1 MFVFSEKEEEAWGD
15 LIHNGVLK
23 MVKATASVSSPKPN
37 KNNKNA
43 QKQKA
48 SKKTTTKD
56 DATNAMS
63 IKSEESGFPLNG
75 GPITVAVLLL
85 LNGDLESPTLPREM
99 RLQDLLIDVKKGKNL
114 GTRAQSQNRKE
125 DNKRKEDDDEEDSK
139 LEEELDNVPEEQTI
153 VIGRNNTNTYVLDVP
168 DLPYLLS
175 RTHAKCVSAGDEHFI
190 YDFKTT
196 NGTYV
201 NGKMIEKQKYVKLMH
216 GDIVSF
222 GGPANVLRNEKSMKN
237 PFRFRYLRTKVAR
250 ESGAV
255 LRASQQQKQHELS
268 RQNAAN
274 NDASGTSGAVSGKRD
289 HGVAGNAAVAGAR
302 GGNVGKKLKMS
313 TFPLVGKGVDAQPL
327 TLGGGYDDEF
337 VPIFSQ
343 GPSQEIDDYVT
354 NVHSQNHDG
363 TGDHEKIREMFEE
376 GLLQLFQARGG
387 EFARKFNSAFMN
399 FPIKEDEKGVVGK
412 DVVEGNGNGGGDA
425 GVVGEKREGED
436 AKMESADESPEDDSR
451 RKKNKKGA
459 KMAAAA
465 ANDDDF
471 TQPVGGGGDNISDG
485 SNGDHDMETGDHEK
499 KSNLDVQLIAKLSQA
514 CANRIVPTE
523 DAQHEMPPWIE
534 HELRCPV
541 CREFLVRPHCVQGC
555 GHVFCFGCI
564 HPWLAKSKP
573 CPLCRHKPAVCLP
586 PKIDHIEAARSFE
599 MIGPKMYAVKQ
610 QLTPC
615 HVHEKLLKMYVLKWL
630 TPAQKLK
637 RLNFEE
643 EGKRVEKLMEER
655 ELKRMKQEQEYEA
668 SEVPDGAVGGSTDV
682 MNELGLRAAFLRA
695 YHMERAAQHLDF
707 ERRNSIAASLE
718 NAAAANIN
726 DASQERSAV
735 RMQFEAAHLPSEE
748 HVRDGDLNNSQQQ
761 HHQQEEEEEVKEA
774 EGEEEDAR
782 MLERVQETA
791 AEAREA
797 ARKTQEA
804 GDNK

>member
-1 MFVFSEKEEEAWGD
+1 
-15 LIHNGVLK
+15 

-37 KNNKNA
+37 KNTKNA

-56 DATNAMS
+56 DATNTVS

-99 RLQDLLIDVKKGKNL
+99 RLQDLLIEGKKGKNL

-125 DNKRKEDDDEEDSK
+125 DNRQRKEDDDEEDSK

-289 HGVAGNAAVAGAR
+289 HGVVGNATVAGAR

-387 EFARKFNSAFMN
+387 EFTRKFNSAFMN

-436 AKMESADESPEDDSR
+436 AKMESADESPEDESR

-599 MIGPKMYAVKQ
+599 MIGPRAYAVKQ

-668 SEVPDGAVGGSTDV
+668 SEVPDGAVGRSTDV
-682 MNELGLRAAFLRA
+682 MTELGLRAAFLRA

-761 HHQQEEEEEVKEA
+761 HHQQEEEEEVKEE

-782 MLERVQETA
+782 MLQSAQETA
-791 AEAREA
+791 AQAREA

>member
-1 MFVFSEKEEEAWGD
+1 MP
-15 LIHNGVLK
+15 
-23 MVKATASVSSPKPN
+23 KASTTTTASVSSPVAT
-37 KNNKNA
+37 KNTNNA
-43 QKQKA
+43 
-48 SKKTTTKD
+48 KTTRGGVG
-56 DATNAMS
+56 AAMMVS
-63 IKSEESGFPLNG
+63 NEKTGTGGGAGEGG
-75 GPITVAVLLL
+75 GPVTVAVLLL

-99 RLQDLLIDVKKGKNL
+99 RLQDLVSTSTAFGANL
-114 GTRAQSQNRKE
+114 GTHRRRRKE
-125 DNKRKEDDDEEDSK
+125 ANNDKETTEEEEEEEEEK
-139 LEEELDNVPEEQTI
+139 ERHYRALEEELHNVPEEQTI

-250 ESGAV
+250 DSGAV
-255 LRASQQQKQHELS
+255 SRASQQQKQHELL
-268 RQNAAN
+268 RQNVEN
-274 NDASGTSGAVSGKRD
+274 NDTSGVMGGVAGKRD
-289 HGVAGNAAVAGAR
+289 HGVAGNAAVGGAR

-343 GPSQEIDDYVT
+343 GPSQEIDDYGT
-354 NVHSQNHDG
+354 NVHSQNHG
-363 TGDHEKIREMFEE
+363 GSGDHEKIREKFEE
-376 GLLQLFQARGG
+376 GLLQLFEARGG

-399 FPIKEDEKGVVGK
+399 FPIEEEDTKGEKIEKEGECD
-412 DVVEGNGNGGGDA
+412 DGGGNSDA
-425 GVVGEKREGED
+425 GIVGEKGEGED
-436 AKMESADESPEDDSR
+436 AKMESADESPEDDADG
-451 RKKNKKGA
+451 KKNKKSA
-459 KMAAAA
+459 KIAAAAA

-485 SNGDHDMETGDHEK
+485 SNEDHEMETGDHEK
-499 KSNLDVQLIAKLSQA
+499 KNKKKSIDIQLMAKLSHA

-586 PKIDHIEAARSFE
+586 PKIEQIEAARSFE
-599 MIGPKMYAVKQ
+599 MIGPRAYAVKQ

-655 ELKRMKQEQEYEA
+655 ELKRIKQEFEEN
-668 SEVPDGAVGGSTDV
+668 ELPRGTLGGNTDA
-682 MNELGLRAAFLRA
+682 MNELSLRAAFLRA
-695 YHMERAAQHLDF
+695 YHMERAAQHLDL
-707 ERRNSIAASLE
+707 ERRNSVAASRE
-718 NAAAANIN
+718 NDAANN
-726 DASQERSAV
+726 NNASQERSAV

-748 HVRDGDLNNSQQQ
+748 HVSDHPGDSNNSQQQ
-761 HHQQEEEEEVKEA
+761 QQQGE
-774 EGEEEDAR
+774 EEEDAGLLQR
-782 MLERVQETA
+782 AQETA

-797 ARKTQEA
+797 ARRNEEGGGGEGEKGGE
-804 GDNK
+804 K